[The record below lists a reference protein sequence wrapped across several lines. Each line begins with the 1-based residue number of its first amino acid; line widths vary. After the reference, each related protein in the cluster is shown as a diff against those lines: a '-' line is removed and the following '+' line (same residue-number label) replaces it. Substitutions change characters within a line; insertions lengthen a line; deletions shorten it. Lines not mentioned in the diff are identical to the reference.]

1 MFATYL
7 QRGVA
12 AGLVAGLGYAVYMI
26 FVGNPLTE
34 YVHDAGHAHDHGH
47 GHGHDHGGHAHAV
60 SETTM
65 AIVSA
70 GSAVLW
76 AIFLGGLFAVALYLF
91 EPALPGP
98 EAIKPYVLA
107 AAGFLT
113 VSAVPWLV
121 LPPAA
126 PGAEHAYGIDV
137 RLGLYVGLVAF
148 GAITAITA
156 VFAYNRSR
164 QRGLGF
170 VLSASVVPI
179 LAVVG
184 LLALAAPTV
193 TTHPDLSTDLVTA
206 YQGLAVLSQAALWLL
221 IAAAFVGLR
230 RRGRNHSESVS
241 QQSVGALSD

>member
-12 AGLVAGLGYAVYMI
+12 SGLVAGLGYAAYMI

-34 YVHDAGHAHDHGH
+34 YVHDAGHDHA
-47 GHGHDHGGHAHAV
+47 GHDHAGHAHESTHAV
-60 SETTM
+60 SEATT

-76 AIFLGGLFAVALYLF
+76 AIFLGGVFAVALYLF

-98 EAIKPYVLA
+98 DASKPYVLA

-126 PGAEHAYGIDV
+126 PGAEHGYGIDA
-137 RLGLYVGLVAF
+137 RLGLYVGLVAV
-148 GAITAITA
+148 GAITVA
-156 VFAYNRSR
+156 VAVVAYNHNARHGV
-164 QRGLGF
+164 GLGI
-170 VLSASVVPI
+170 ASGALPI
-179 LAVVG
+179 LAAVG

-193 TTHPDLSTDLVTA
+193 TTHPDLSAELVTA
-206 YQGLAVLSQAALWLL
+206 YQGLAALSQAALWLL
-221 IAAAFVGLR
+221 IAATFAGLR
-230 RRGRNHSESVS
+230 RRGTPRSKRVS
-241 QQSVGALSD
+241 RRSDGALSD